1 VTKSRNVASEAVI
14 FHHFQA
20 ALSRNA
26 MCENVSPQLLRRL
39 LLKVDGLNCAVR
51 DGKKIVAMLEV
62 LPGIRSVHL
71 LFPSRSIVLES
82 DGSPDS
88 SSLESSALKC
98 LQTAGYSAT
107 ARLPQWSALSLVG
120 VNCITI
126 ARRVEILFQNHPA
139 VIKAH
144 LDFAARRIFVLSDGD
159 SAACVATAGE
169 VGPSCWHNALAS
181 RTAFNCYD

>member
-1 VTKSRNVASEAVI
+1 MS
-14 FHHFQA
+14 
-20 ALSRNA
+20 
-26 MCENVSPQLLRRL
+26 ENVSPQLRHRF
-39 LLKVDGLNCAVR
+39 LLKVDGLNCVVR
-51 DGKKIVAMLEV
+51 DGKKIVAMLQA

-98 LQTAGYSAT
+98 VQLAGYSAA

-120 VNCITI
+120 VSCITI
-126 ARRVEILFQNHPA
+126 ARRVEILLQCHPA

-144 LDFAARRIFVLSDGD
+144 LDFAARRVFVLSDGD
-159 SAACVATAGE
+159 SAASVAAAAE
-169 VGPSCWHNALAS
+169 AGPSCWHSALAS
-181 RTAFNCYD
+181 RAAIDCHD